1 MFEPGN
7 ATTRGRSGWAAAG
20 AAFAAGLAW
29 MFMLGMGIVSDC
41 ENDPLCTGSCQDD
54 CYNTFYRH
62 YAVAAAFVAVVGAM
76 AVARFGRRA
85 WMVVV
90 LSTVVASVGLI
101 IFR

>member
-1 MFEPGN
+1 
-7 ATTRGRSGWAAAG
+7 
-20 AAFAAGLAW
+20 

-41 ENDPLCTGSCQDD
+41 ESEPLCTGSCQDD
-54 CYNTFYRH
+54 CYNIFYRH
-62 YAVAAAFVAVVGAM
+62 YAVAAAFVAVVGVLATK
-76 AVARFGRRA
+76 RFGRRA